1 MKKIVYLVGILF
13 LTIVFCLNLF
23 LTANLDVSEHITIN
37 TNIIIP
43 KGNFFLLLLIISLP
57 FLSST
62 KPANAGLY
70 FSYCFG

>member
-1 MKKIVYLVGILF
+1 MLPDVLPTASAGIGSGLF
-13 LTIVFCLNLF
+13 NIALTII
-23 LTANLDVSEHITIN
+23 AAIMHITIN

-70 FSYCFG
+70 FRYCFG